1 MTRLAVA
8 IERALERLVPLVKLV
23 ADESARLRLRLLVGT
38 SVLIGLLA
46 LPYVGIY
53 ALGFGAVYSP
63 IALALVVL
71 VAAVAVVGYPLIIIF
86 GIAGTAAFLSGLV
99 ALTAADLFFAK
110 GK

>member
-1 MTRLAVA
+1 MSEAAA
-8 IERALERLVPLVKLV
+8 IPAKTALPAAKTSRLVYI
-23 ADESARLRLRLLVGT
+23 A
-38 SVLIGLLA
+38 
-46 LPYVGIY
+46 
-53 ALGFGAVYSP
+53 